1 MGRSKYTMAAAGLL
15 ATSISFPWNAVRA
28 ATLPIPCVAGVCGAN
43 NPFLANA
50 LSKAT
55 ATQVGSTLTVNQT
68 SQNATLNWQ
77 SFNISADGTV
87 NFVQPNSS
95 AVALNRIFDANPT
108 QIFGALNANGRV
120 YLLNG
125 NGIIFGA
132 GAQVNVGSLIA
143 STLNTTI
150 DNVTNNYSLLTPGV
164 NGQAAF
170 QQFVD
175 PTSGVLLKHS
185 VLIQQGATLQT
196 PEGGQILVFAPT
208 IVNQG
213 TISTPGGQTV
223 LAAGTQVYLA
233 STDAT
238 IRGLLV
244 EVAADNNIQTSVT
257 NGNQAANANATNPAQ
272 LVGQIIADRGNVTL
286 AGLAVNQY
294 GRVTA
299 TTSVNDNGSIRLQA
313 GTGSL
318 APGNGTGTTGTVQP
332 GTGGTLTVGAN
343 SVTAVDLDTA
353 DTSTTVD
360 SVAQPKSDITLL
372 GATVNILSN
381 STVRATSG
389 TIEAEAAQNQAE
401 LYNETGMAGS
411 GTGLTAK
418 QDGSRV
424 YIAPGANLDVS
435 GASVT
440 LPVSSNI
447 ISAQLRGTELANS
460 PLQQNGPLHGQT
472 VYFDIRDHGTTN
484 GVNWEGTPLADVSG
498 EIAAIQ
504 RNVSERN
511 LTGGTIS
518 LQSQGDVIVSPGA
531 TLNLAGG
538 VINYTGGTVNTTML
552 LTTTGKSVPIGSAD
566 PNALYVGV
574 LDGAT
579 VSDAKWGTTRTYGNV
594 TGQYEQGYVQGM
606 DAGTLNLSAP
616 KFVLD
621 GNVNG
626 NTTAGIYQ
634 RLLTSTPIQG
644 STYFLGYDEQQDLYR
659 NYDEVPKG
667 ATLNIGDVGAQVS
680 SGIELVV
687 GNVVLESG
695 DVLAGLRNAD
705 GSVFNPLVDP
715 LPTSYTS
722 SVLRPDLLGGQS
734 GFSQV
739 SILTDGHFLQPA
751 ATDLRLPAGGSFA
764 VEAGTIDI
772 EGSIDAPGGTI
783 SASALTTATSGTDDV
798 SLTLGAQAALTARGE
813 WVNDSAS
820 LYGGGANTAPLYTA
834 GGKVTLSVTA
844 NLGSASILTLAPG
857 SLIDVSGGA
866 QLTSTGTLV
875 DGAGGT
881 ITLAANSLGGLNN
894 FNVSSQPDQPAQV
907 ELGAT
912 LRGYGLSEG
921 GKLNLSAGAVCVA
934 AADCSNHDLNTL
946 GLTPAFFST
955 GGFSSYA
962 ITANQGGLTVTP
974 GVTLLLQQENTE
986 LATNYARL
994 GNSETLPV
1002 LSTPVLLP
1010 DLVRRPVN
1018 LTLTQDVAPNLNVI
1032 FGGGN
1037 TNVISIT
1044 PDTPSLLIGAGAVIA
1059 ADPGASLSLASNSR
1073 IIVDGTLSAPGG
1085 SISLDLATTNL
1096 NDYAPTQGIWLGTS
1110 GVLDVH
1116 GVPQIQ
1122 IDGTGLRS
1130 GTVLDGGNV
1139 SVTASDGY
1147 IELLPGSLI
1156 DVSGGTGSV
1165 DVVQFA
1171 RLARSE
1177 QVGSAGGSVALDAQ
1191 YGMVLG
1197 GTFKAAGGA
1206 AGSVGAQPAGGSL
1219 TVELNYSGKTLV
1231 QQPPNSDTP
1240 LTSEILV
1247 SQSLA
1252 PLVVAPGSAVPD
1264 GLGGVAYV
1272 PADAVTN
1279 GGFDSLTLQAK
1290 AYTPV
1295 VPVGSPRTPSE
1306 IVFNG
1311 NVNLDLG
1318 QEIILDT
1325 GLYSVSS
1332 RATAQIH
1339 APYVEFGNSD
1349 QNSYQGTT
1357 FQLPVNLQSG
1367 SGTLDVSGGFIELY
1381 GFTALQGIGRASF
1394 DSTADLRL
1402 TGLQD
1407 LRVNSVAPLGGGLFT
1422 AGNLELSA
1430 SQIYPSTLS
1439 QFEIAA
1445 GVQGVPNTASPTSV
1459 PASSITINPSSVPNT
1474 NTDLLSAGGS
1484 VTLFAG
1490 TVNQQGTLRAP
1501 FGTIDIEA
1509 NSINLAP
1516 GSVTST
1522 SSNGLTV
1529 PFGTTQGAFDW
1540 VYTLLNSIDI
1550 VYGTD
1555 GVPLPAQHVIL
1566 NGANVNIK
1574 AGSVVDVSG
1583 GGDLQAY
1590 EWIPGVGGTK
1600 DVLSQVVRPDQ
1611 FAILPGLKANVAPY
1625 DPSISAGDGLQ
1636 VGQSVYLSGA
1646 PGLAAGNYILLPA
1659 RYALLPGAFL
1669 VSATTGYQDIQPGQ
1683 TYSAPGGGTTVS
1695 GYATIAGT
1703 PFGASRTSGF
1713 TVVPASV
1720 VLGQAQYTTTGANQF
1735 FSSQAAAASTDPSRL
1750 PQDSGILDLLASA
1763 SLSLDGSLGAD
1774 PAKQGLGAAVDI
1786 ASSQIVIGTNGTT
1799 PVQLGQLLVTTD
1811 SLDQL
1816 GAQTV
1821 LIGGRLSST
1830 GAITTTSQSVTVA
1843 SGANLTAPEVLL
1855 TATDQVT
1862 VSDGASVTASGTAAK
1877 TRAYTLSGDSAF
1889 VSVAGG
1895 PQATVTHTGEDG
1907 NSGVL
1912 TLAAGSSLT
1921 ANQGAI
1927 YLDASENVVT
1937 QGSIAAAGGDLA
1949 LQSTHIAVG
1958 DAPSSV
1964 SGTQTVLE
1972 PNLLTT
1978 SGLRNVLLSSSS
1990 TIDFYGT
1997 VSLSARNLTL
2007 DAPGISGYGASG
2019 DAATASASGTLTLTN
2034 SHPVDNSQ
2042 GTTTTPT
2049 PGSGL
2054 GSLTLNAANIDLGA
2068 GSLAVTGFNT
2078 LTLNA
2083 QDTVTGTATGS
2094 LRTTGNLAVTA
2105 SQLTTAA
2112 GVSTALTANKG
2123 AVTLLS
2129 PSQVATL
2136 SPVTALGGALTI
2148 TGASIELGTQIVMPS
2163 GSVSLVTTGGGA
2175 APGSDLV
2182 LDSGAGI
2189 SVAGITRQY
2198 NGVNVPTP
2206 GGTIS
2211 LTSAG
2216 NISLASSST
2225 IDVSAATGGT
2235 GGSLAMAAPTGSV
2248 TAAGSLLGSG
2258 AGAQG
2263 ASFSVDAQS
2272 FDFAS
2277 LNGTLASGF
2286 SGARSFRLWGDSTS
2300 CAENCNL
2307 VVASGTTITAHSISL
2322 ETDNG
2327 NVEIDG
2333 TLNASGTS
2341 GGSVALAASNNIIVN
2356 GAINASATA
2365 AGGKGG
2371 RVELDLGGQSTGS
2384 LQLNSGSNIN
2394 VTGGG
2399 PDSSGDT
2406 GAGGSVLLRVPSAL
2420 VLNQITNG
2428 GSGIVLSG
2436 SIEGAT
2442 QTTLEAVTYYSNS
2455 PTATANA
2462 PCGGASGAA
2471 CGFSDTT
2478 ADSTGTT
2485 WTLSAQDISSIQANV
2500 TSFMDSVASYSATLG
2515 QALGSKFFLEPG
2527 VEIDGVKTADD
2538 PTGALQLNTAWNFY
2552 DWRFGSGGNIPGVLT
2567 LRASGGVTFNASL
2580 SDGFTSATSFT
2591 LPTTPTDSWS
2601 YRIVAGADLTAANPL
2616 TVSTDPTANVQ
2627 IAACSGACT
2636 PGTTGRGGSSNYA
2649 PNMVRTGNG
2658 FIDVSASGDFMLGSQ
2673 DDSGNWLSGS
2683 QSSLLYTAGVAGPG
2697 LPITGRS
2704 GGLQGLAYPIDG
2716 GDINITVNGNVD
2728 EQAPTQFVNAWL
2740 WRVGAAATQPS
2751 AWTVNFQNFQQGLGA
2766 LGGGDV
2772 LVRAGGNVTN
2782 LSVSIP
2788 TVGMPVGST
2797 LATST
2802 LQVAGGGSL
2811 TVDAGGSILG
2821 GSYYTGLGTLAL
2833 NAGGDVGPAA
2843 ALAGST
2849 TFELAPLLG
2858 LGTAFATVTARGNI
2872 QLAGI
2877 VNPSLLDSGSAESA
2891 TPVPAWFSTYGASSS
2906 VNLLAVGG
2914 DVTLDDESQAL
2925 GSVLG
2930 ASFSGGATAFSTVGD
2945 SLRSLLT
2952 VLPPTLN
2959 VDALSGN
2966 IDISSNLTLTPA
2978 PTGNLQLFA
2987 DQSVNVAALPGS
2999 VTTSVQIELSDADPA
3014 LLPTAVNPTPVFSS
3028 LTTLYSAGQHAA
3040 VPVHSG
3046 DPNAA
3051 MIVARTGDV
3060 DFATSTTQ
3068 DNSLVSA
3075 KPVQI
3080 VAGLDVRDL
3089 NLVAQNLLPS
3099 DVTSITAGQDII
3111 YPQSRLPTTGILA
3124 PDTNAIVVGGP
3135 GQVELAAGRN
3145 INFGTSGGLTTVG
3158 NLDNPALPTGGAS
3171 ATLLA
3176 GIAGNPLQV
3185 SAFITKYIDGTT
3197 DFDQELV
3204 SFVEGTTGSGTVDS
3218 TQAKQIFGGM
3228 SQGLRTAFVEQVF
3241 FDLLRTNG
3249 RSAAA
3254 AGPTHNNFSG
3264 AYTGLQTLFPGAN
3277 PNLSAGETDPYSGD
3291 ILLYFS
3297 KVYTNQGGDISLL
3310 APGGQINAGLAQPP
3324 SAFGVG
3330 KTPDQLGIVVQTTG
3344 SINAFSYGDFQVNQS
3359 RVFSSDGGNILV
3371 WSTEGNIDA
3380 GRGSKTSLSAA
3391 PATVTIDPQS
3401 GAPIVTLTAPLTG
3414 SGIQALAT
3422 SPGTTAGDVDLFAPH
3437 GVVNANDA
3445 GIVANNLTIAATAV
3459 LGTNNI
3465 VVTGTSV
3472 GVPVPVTGLGA
3483 AAVGASSSAASAV
3496 TAGTSFSENRDDQS
3510 KSPAADTALGWLDV
3524 FVLGFGE
3531 ETCKAEDAE
3540 CMKRQSLKQ

>member
-15 ATSISFPWNAVRA
+15 ATSISFPWHAVRA

-43 NPFLANA
+43 NPFLATA
-50 LSKAT
+50 GSKAT

-150 DNVTNNYSLLTPGV
+150 DNATNNYSLLTPGV

-175 PTSGVLLKHS
+175 PTSGVLLNHS

-213 TISTPGGQTV
+213 TISTPGGQAV

-244 EVAADNNIQTSVT
+244 EVAADNGIQTSVT
-257 NGNQAANANATNPAQ
+257 NGNKAANANTTNPAQ
-272 LVGQIIADRGNVTL
+272 LVGQIVADRGNVTL

-299 TTSVNDNGSIRLQA
+299 TTSVNENGSIRLQA
-313 GTGSL
+313 GTGSIP
-318 APGNGTGTTGTVQP
+318 PGNGTGTTGIVQP

-360 SVAQPKSDITLL
+360 SVAQPKSDIAMY
-372 GATVNILSN
+372 GATIDVLNN
-381 STVRATSG
+381 STVRATG
-389 TIEAEAAQNQAE
+389 GRIEALAAQNQ
-401 LYNETGMAGS
+401 
-411 GTGLTAK
+411 GTVDGPNPSGLTSK
-418 QDGSRV
+418 SDGSRI

-447 ISAQLRGTELANS
+447 ISAQLRGTELADS

-472 VYFDIRDHGTTN
+472 VYFDIRDHGTYADGTS
-484 GVNWEGTPLADVSG
+484 WQGTPLANVSG

-504 RNVSERN
+504 RNVAERN
-511 LTGGTIS
+511 LTGGTIT
-518 LQSQGDVIVSPGA
+518 LQSQGDVIVSPGS
-531 TLNLAGG
+531 TLNISGG
-538 VINYTGGTVNTTML
+538 AINYTGGMVNTTML

-606 DAGTLNLSAP
+606 NAGTLNLSAP

-626 NTTAGIYQ
+626 STTAGIYQ
-634 RLLTSTPIQG
+634 RLPTSAPIQG
-644 STYFLGYDEQQDLYR
+644 STYFLGYDGQQDLYR

-667 ATLNIGDVGAQVS
+667 ATLNIGDVGAQVG

-687 GNVVLESG
+687 GNVVLQSG

-705 GSVFNPLVDP
+705 GSVFNPLTDP
-715 LPTSYTS
+715 LPASYVS

-751 ATDLRLPAGGSFA
+751 TTDLRLPAGGSFA

-783 SASALTTATSGTDDV
+783 SASAVTTATSGNDAV

-820 LYGGGANTAPLYTA
+820 LYGGGTNTAPLYTA
-834 GGKVTLSVTA
+834 GGKVTLSATA

-881 ITLAANSLGGLNN
+881 ITLAANSLGSLNN
-894 FNVSSQPDQPAQV
+894 INVSSQPDQPAQV

-934 AADCSNHDLNTL
+934 AADCSTRDLNTL
-946 GLTPAFFST
+946 WLTPAFFST

-962 ITANQGGLTVTP
+962 ITANQGGLTVAP
-974 GVTLLLQQENTE
+974 GVTLLLQQQNTE
-986 LATNYARL
+986 LASNYARL

-1010 DLVRRPVN
+1010 DLVRGPVD
-1018 LTLTQDVAPNLNVI
+1018 LTLTQDVAPNLNVSNT
-1032 FGGGN
+1032 GGN
-1037 TNVISIT
+1037 ANVISIT

-1059 ADPGASLSLASNSR
+1059 ADPGASLTLASNSR

-1085 SISLDLATTNL
+1085 SISLGLATTNL
-1096 NDYAPTQGIWLGTS
+1096 NDYAPTQGIWVGTS

-1122 IDGTGLRS
+1122 ISSTGLRS
-1130 GTVLDGGNV
+1130 GTVLNGGNV
-1139 SVTASDGY
+1139 SITASDGY

-1156 DVSGGTGSV
+1156 DVSGGTGTV

-1171 RLARSE
+1171 RPARSE
-1177 QVGSAGGSVALDAQ
+1177 QVGSAGGSVTLNAQ

-1219 TVELNYSGKTLV
+1219 TVELNYSGGGTLA

-1252 PLVVAPGSAVPD
+1252 PLIVAPGSAVPV

-1279 GGFDSLTLQAK
+1279 GGFDSLTLQVK
-1290 AYTPV
+1290 TYNPVTPV
-1295 VPVGSPRTPSE
+1295 GAPRTPGE

-1318 QEIILDT
+1318 QEITFDA
-1325 GLYSVSS
+1325 GLYSVSPG
-1332 RATAQIH
+1332 ATAQIH

-1349 QNSYQGTT
+1349 QVSYQGTT
-1357 FQLPVNLQSG
+1357 FQLPVNLQLG

-1402 TGLQD
+1402 TGLQN
-1407 LRVNSVAPLGGGLFT
+1407 LFQNTVAPLGGGLFT

-1430 SQIYPSTLS
+1430 GQIYPSTLS
-1439 QFEIAA
+1439 QFAIAA
-1445 GVQGVPNTASPTSV
+1445 GVQGVPDTASPTSAL
-1459 PASSITINPSSVPNT
+1459 ASSITINPSPTANT
-1474 NTDLLSAGGS
+1474 NTDLLSAGGA
-1484 VTLFAG
+1484 VTLYAG
-1490 TVNQQGTLRAP
+1490 TVNQQGVLRAP

-1509 NSINLAP
+1509 NTINLAS
-1516 GSVTST
+1516 GSLTST
-1522 SSNGLTV
+1522 SANGLTV
-1529 PFGTTQGAFDW
+1529 PFGTTQGGFDW
-1540 VYTLLNSIDI
+1540 VYTLLNSVSI

-1574 AGSVVDVSG
+1574 AGAVVDVSG

-1590 EWIPGVGGTK
+1590 EWIPGVGGTN
-1600 DVLSQVVRPDQ
+1600 DVLSQAVRPHQ

-1625 DPSISAGDGLQ
+1625 DPSMSAADGLQ

-1646 PGLAAGNYILLPA
+1646 PGLPAGNYILLPA

-1669 VSATTGYQDIQPGQ
+1669 VSATSGYQDLQPGQ
-1683 TYSAPGGGTTVS
+1683 TYSAPGGGTIVS

-1713 TVVPASV
+1713 TVVPASI

-1735 FSSQAAAASTDPSRL
+1735 FTSQAAAAKTDPSRL

-1763 SLSLDGSLGAD
+1763 SLSLDGSLRAD

-1786 ASSQIVIGTNGTT
+1786 SSSQIVIGTNATT
-1799 PVQLGQLLVTTD
+1799 PVQSGQLLVTTD

-1816 GAQTV
+1816 GAQTL

-1830 GAITTTSQSVTVA
+1830 GAITTVSQSVTVA

-1855 TATDQVT
+1855 TATDQLT
-1862 VSDGASVTASGTAAK
+1862 VSDRASVTASGTTAK

-1889 VSVAGG
+1889 LSVAGG

-1907 NSGVL
+1907 KSGVL

-1921 ANQGAI
+1921 ANQGSI

-1937 QGSIAAAGGDLA
+1937 QGAIAAAGGDLA

-1964 SGTQTVLE
+1964 SGTQTVLD

-1990 TIDFYGT
+1990 TIDFYGS
-1997 VSLSARNLTL
+1997 VSLSAQNLTL

-2034 SHPVDNSQ
+2034 SHPVNNSQ

-2078 LTLNA
+2078 LALNA

-2094 LRTTGNLAVTA
+2094 LTTTGNLAVTA

-2129 PSQVATL
+2129 PSQVAIL
-2136 SPVTALGGALTI
+2136 NPVTALGGSLTVK
-2148 TGASIELGTQIVMPS
+2148 GASIELGTQIVMPS
-2163 GSVSLVTTGGGA
+2163 GSVSLETTGNGT

-2216 NISLASSST
+2216 NVSLASGST

-2235 GGSLAMAAPTGSV
+2235 GGSLGIAAPTGTV

-2263 ASFSVDAQS
+2263 ASFSVDARS

-2286 SGARSFRLWGDSTS
+2286 SGARGFRLRGDSSS

-2307 VVASGTTITAHSISL
+2307 VVASGTTIAAHSISL
-2322 ETDNG
+2322 EADNG

-2333 TLNASGTS
+2333 SLNASGTS
-2341 GGSVALAASNNIIVN
+2341 GGSVALAASNNITVN
-2356 GAINASATA
+2356 GTIGANATA

-2371 RVELDLGGQSTGS
+2371 RVELDLGTQSTGS
-2384 LQLNSGSNIN
+2384 LQLNAGSVIN
-2394 VTGGG
+2394 VAGGG
-2399 PDSSGDT
+2399 PDSSGDA
-2406 GAGGSVLLRVPSAL
+2406 GAGGTVLLRVPGAL
-2420 VLNQITNG
+2420 VLNEATNG
-2428 GSGIVLSG
+2428 GTGIVLAGGIQG
-2436 SIEGAT
+2436 ST
-2442 QTTLEAVTYYSNS
+2442 RTTLEAVNVYSN
-2455 PTATANA
+2455 AA
-2462 PCGGASGAA
+2462 GGLV
-2471 CGFSDTT
+2471 
-2478 ADSTGTT
+2478 DSTGIIST
-2485 WTLSAQDISSIQANV
+2485 ADIANIN
-2500 TSFMDSVASYSATLG
+2500 TDITNFMANQSLVSYSAKLG

-2538 PTGALQLNTAWNFY
+2538 STGALQLNTAWNLY

-2580 SDGFTSATSFT
+2580 SDGFTSTTSFT

-2601 YRIVAGADLTAANPL
+2601 YRIVAGADLTAASPL

-2658 FIDVSASGDFMLGSQ
+2658 FIDVSASGDFMLGSE

-2704 GGLQGLAYPIDG
+2704 GSLQGLAYPTDG

-2740 WRVGAAATQPS
+2740 WRVGATATQPS
-2751 AWTVNFQNFQQGLGA
+2751 AWTVNFQSFQQGVGA

-2772 LVRAGGNVTN
+2772 LVRAGGDVTN

-2843 ALAGST
+2843 ALAGGT

-2858 LGTAFATVTARGNI
+2858 LGTASATVTARGNI

-2877 VNPSLLDSGSAESA
+2877 VNPSLLDSGAAESA
-2891 TPVPAWFSTYGASSS
+2891 TPVSAWFSTYGASSS

-2914 DVTLDDESQAL
+2914 NVTLDDESQAL
-2925 GSVLG
+2925 GAVLG
-2930 ASFSGGATAFSTVGD
+2930 ASFSGGATAFSTPGD
-2945 SLRSLLT
+2945 SQRSLLT

-2987 DQSVNVAALPGS
+2987 DQNVNVAALPGS

-3014 LLPTAVNPTPVFSS
+3014 LLPTAVNPTSVFSS
-3028 LTTLYSAGQHAA
+3028 LTALYSASQHAA

-3060 DFATSTTQ
+3060 DFANSTNQ
-3068 DNSLVSA
+3068 PNSLVSA

-3111 YPQSRLPTTGILA
+3111 YPQSRLSTTGILA

-3135 GQVELAAGRN
+3135 GQVELTAGRN

-3158 NLDNPALPTGGAS
+3158 NLDNPSLPTGGAS

-3204 SFVEGTTGSGTVDS
+3204 SFVEGTTGSGTVDP

-3228 SQGLRTAFVEQVF
+3228 SQGLQTAFVEQVF

-3264 AYTGLQTLFPGAN
+3264 AYTALQTLFPGAN
-3277 PNLSAGETDPYSGD
+3277 PNLSAGETDPYAGD

-3297 KVYTNQGGDISLL
+3297 KVYTNQGGNISLL

-3359 RVFSSDGGNILV
+3359 RVFASDGGNILV

-3401 GAPIVTLTAPLTG
+3401 GAPIVTLSAPLTG

-3422 SPGTTAGDVDLFAPH
+3422 SPGATPGDVDLFAPH

-3445 GIVANNLTIAATAV
+3445 GIVAGNLTIAATAV

-3483 AAVGASSSAASAV
+3483 AAVGASSSAASAMA
-3496 TAGTSFSENRDDQS
+3496 TSTSFSENRDDQS